1 MKISKENRG
10 KIYLKTAKII
20 SESNSDLSGICAI
33 LDTYSGNTETINT
46 YPEFKLFS
54 PSEITDEWCYWFDT
68 KDERII
74 CMLLCSEMCN

>member
-1 MKISKENRG
+1 MKISKENRR
-10 KIYLKTAKII
+10 KIYLKVAKEIAKL
-20 SESNSDLSGICAI
+20 NNNFTGICAK
-33 LDTYSGNTETINT
+33 LDNYSGNTETTNT

-54 PSEITDEWCYWFDT
+54 PSNIINEYCYWFDT